1 MTGLLRY
8 RVDAETDLSA
18 AFVFLWSQT
27 NRARHG
33 IEESQRSAIE
43 SKDPPG
49 SKFQWFGLRPC
60 CILRFDKADFV
71 GFTTKS
77 LQPGGQSVCD
87 FDRIPLG
94 FVWKPGV
101 ESALPV
107 AEQKSFGRL
116 V

>member
-1 MTGLLRY
+1 MTDLLRY

-33 IEESQRSAIE
+33 IEESQRSSI
-43 SKDPPG
+43 KDPSG
-49 SKFQWFGLRPC
+49 SKFQWLGFSLY
-60 CILRFDKADFV
+60 CILRFNKSDFV

-77 LQPGGQSVCD
+77 LQPSGQSVCD
-87 FDRIPLG
+87 FGRIPLG
-94 FVWKPGV
+94 FVRKPGV
-101 ESALPV
+101 ESAVPV